1 MRAVLADDMPWSLRD
16 VNCFHGLSPVQVEE
30 VTALFQKRGYRPGE
44 RIVGDDRPGD
54 QIFLVR
60 RGRVRLF
67 LQDPHDPGVR
77 EVTFDLVEP
86 GGIFG
91 VSTMFGPG
99 IDGLRAIAE
108 TDVEVCVGGP
118 DTLERLAYWP
128 RVMRN
133 IVVQLGNR
141 ILRIE
146 QELEGLAST
155 NARARLARVLH
166 ALAREAAE
174 EWPGG
179 GRRINA
185 LPTHE
190 SLAHQIGVTR
200 ETVTRLLTK
209 LTADGIIRRD
219 GRHAIVTDL
228 NRLAAEF
235 SGER

>member
-1 MRAVLADDMPWSLRD
+1 MSAVLTDYMPWSLRD
-16 VNCFHGLSPVQVEE
+16 VNCFHGLSPMEVEE
-30 VTALFQKRGYRPGE
+30 VTALFQKQGYRPGE

-67 LQDPHDPGVR
+67 LQDPHDPGAR

-99 IDGLRAIAE
+99 IDGLRALAE

-118 DTLERLAYWP
+118 DTLERLARWP

-155 NARARLARVLH
+155 SARARLARVLH
-166 ALAREAAE
+166 TLAMEAAE
-174 EWPGG
+174 EWPDG
-179 GRRINA
+179 GRRITA

-190 SLAHQIGVTR
+190 ALAHQIGVTR
-200 ETVTRLLTK
+200 ETVTRLLAK
-209 LTADGIIRRD
+209 LAADGIIRRD
-219 GRHAIVTDL
+219 GRRLIVNNL
-228 NRLAAEF
+228 SRLAAEF
-235 SGER
+235 STMR

>member
-1 MRAVLADDMPWSLRD
+1 MPWSLRD
-16 VNCFHGLSPVQVEE
+16 VDCFHGLSPAEVEE
-30 VTALFQKRGYRPGE
+30 VTSLFHTRVYRSGE
-44 RIVGDDRPGD
+44 PIIADDSPSN
-54 QIFLVR
+54 QIFLVK

-67 LQDPHDPGVR
+67 LRDPQDPGAR

-108 TDVEVCVGGP
+108 TDAEVCVGGP
-118 DTLERLAYWP
+118 DTLERLARWP
-128 RVMRN
+128 RVMQN

-155 NARARLARVLH
+155 SARARLARVLH
-166 ALAREAAE
+166 ALAGETAE
-174 EWPGG
+174 DWPGG
-179 GRRINA
+179 ERRINE

-200 ETVTRLLTK
+200 ETVTRLLAK
-209 LTADGIIRRD
+209 LTADGLIRRD
-219 GRHAIVTDL
+219 GRRLIVTNL
-228 NRLAAEF
+228 SRLEAEF
-235 SGER
+235 STAR